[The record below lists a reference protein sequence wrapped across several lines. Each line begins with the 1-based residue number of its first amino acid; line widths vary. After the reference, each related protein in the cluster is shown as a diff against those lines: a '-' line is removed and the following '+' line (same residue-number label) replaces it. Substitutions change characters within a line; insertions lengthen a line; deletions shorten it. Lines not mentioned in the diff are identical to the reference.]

1 MDPYA
6 SMPEPV
12 RRAWERSLTSGRA
25 ALSRRRLL
33 RAASL
38 TAGGA
43 ALGACGIPP
52 AKGTGGSEERE
63 PDHSREER
71 VLTFANWPLYID
83 VDDRGG
89 TGGETDGD
97 TDGKRRPTLD
107 RFERR
112 HGIAVTYIEDINDNN
127 EFYGKIKPRLAAGDD
142 IGRDLICV
150 TDWMAGRIIRQGWAQ
165 RLDPANLPHAVT
177 NLEDRF
183 RAAAHDPG
191 RQYSYPWAGTACVL
205 AYNSEA
211 TGGRRI
217 TSVGQL
223 LEDASLAGRVA
234 MLTEMTD
241 TVGMVMLDSGDDPE
255 KFTERQFD
263 AALGRVRRA
272 VKGRQLRRFSG
283 NDYLDELNSGDI
295 AACLAW
301 AGDIVQLRLDNPDV
315 EFHIPDSG
323 YLFGTD
329 DLLVPTGARHRA
341 NAEALIDH
349 YYRPREAAELAAY
362 VNYICPVTGAR
373 EVLRKDDPRLADDPL
388 VFPGAEMIE
397 KGKNFRPLS
406 EDEETAYEE
415 KFAALIGA

>member
-6 SMPEPV
+6 SMSEPV
-12 RRAWERSLTSGRA
+12 RRAWERSLTGGRA
-25 ALSRRRLL
+25 ALTRRRLL
-33 RAASL
+33 RAASF
-38 TAGGA
+38 TAGAGA
-43 ALGACGIPP
+43 LSACGIPP
-52 AKGTGGSEERE
+52 AKGTRDPEARE
-63 PDHSREER
+63 PDHSRTER

-83 VDDRGG
+83 VDEDDSR
-89 TGGETDGD
+89 
-97 TDGKRRPTLD
+97 KRPTLD

-112 HGIAVTYIEDINDNN
+112 HGIDVEYVEDINDNN
-127 EFYGKIKPRLAAGDD
+127 EFYGKIKPRLAAGED
-142 IGRDLICV
+142 IGRDLVCV
-150 TDWMAGRIIRQGWAQ
+150 TDWMAGRLIRQGWAQ
-165 RLDPANLPHAVT
+165 RLDPANLPNAVT

-205 AYNSEA
+205 AYNSRA
-211 TGGRRI
+211 TSGRRV
-217 TSVGQL
+217 TSVSQL
-223 LEDASLAGRVA
+223 LEDESLAGGAA

-241 TVGMVMLDSGDDPE
+241 TMGMVMLDSGDDPE

-263 AALGRVRRA
+263 AALGRVRKA
-272 VKGRQLRRFSG
+272 VEAKQLRRFSG

-329 DLLVPTGARHRA
+329 DLLVPTGARHRS

-388 VFPGAEMIE
+388 VFPGEEMIE
-397 KGKNFRPLS
+397 KGRNFRPLS

-415 KFAALIGA
+415 EFAALIGT